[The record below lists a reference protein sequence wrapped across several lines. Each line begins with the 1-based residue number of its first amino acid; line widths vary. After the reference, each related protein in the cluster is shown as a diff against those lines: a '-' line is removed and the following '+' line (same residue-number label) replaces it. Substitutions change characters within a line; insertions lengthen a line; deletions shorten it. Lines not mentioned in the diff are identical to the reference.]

1 MTSIGILQIG
11 LFFGLILVFTKPL
24 GSYMARVFEGQ
35 RTFMHSFLRWLEVL
49 TYKLIGVREEVEQRW
64 TQYTASLLSFSIFGF
79 LIVYLLQR
87 AQAYLPFN
95 PQNFGTPNVSPDLA
109 FNTAVSFV
117 TNTNWQAYSGE
128 STFSYFVQMAA
139 LAVQNFASAAAG
151 IAVAIA
157 VVRGFAR
164 QELRTIGN
172 FWVDV
177 TRATVY
183 VLLPLSIVG
192 AVFLC
197 SQGVIQNL
205 KPYTTATTVEGAKQ
219 TITQG
224 PVASQEI
231 IKQLGTNGG
240 GFFGANSA
248 HPFENPTPLINLVQ
262 MFLIFLIPAALT
274 YTFGRMVG
282 DTRQGWAIFA
292 AFSVMFLIGVFVVY
306 GFEQAGNPILAKLG
320 LQTAATSG
328 QAGGNMEGKEV
339 RFGIAN
345 SALFATATTGASCG
359 AVNSMHDSFTP
370 LGGLVPLFNIMTGEV
385 IFGGVGA
392 GLYGILLYCVIAVF
406 IAGLMVGRT
415 PEYLGKK
422 IEQKEVKMA
431 MLAIIATAFSIL
443 VFSGISAVIPFAKNG
458 YWNPP
463 GPAIA
468 NLANTGPHGLSE
480 ILYAYTSATGNNG
493 SAFGGLSPNTPWY
506 NLTIGL
512 AMLIGRFLFLI
523 PLLAAAGSLAIKKK
537 VPTTSGTFPTHGPLF
552 VGLLVG
558 TVLIVGALTFF
569 PALSLGPI
577 VEHFL
582 MHSGKLFSIV
592 LLPLWS

>member
-1 MTSIGILQIG
+1 MTTAGVFQIA
-11 LFFGLILVFTKPL
+11 LYFILILACAKPL
-24 GSYMARVFEGQ
+24 GAYMANVFEGR
-35 RTFMHSFLRWLEVL
+35 RTFMHPVLRWLEVL
-49 TYKLIGVREEVEQRW
+49 TYKLIGVKEDVEQRW

-79 LIVYLLQR
+79 IIVYLLQR
-87 AQAYLPFN
+87 AQGFLPFN
-95 PQNFGTPNVSPDLA
+95 PQNFGAAQVTPDLA
-109 FNTAVSFV
+109 FNTAVSFI
-117 TNTNWQAYSGE
+117 TNTNWQAYTGE
-128 STFSYFVQMAA
+128 ATLSYFVQMAA

-157 VVRGFAR
+157 LVRGFAR
-164 QELRTIGN
+164 HETRTLGN

-183 VLLPLSIVG
+183 VLLPLSIIG
-192 AVFLC
+192 ALFLC

-205 KPYTTATTVEGAKQ
+205 KPYTTVTTVEGAKQ
-219 TITQG
+219 TIAQG
-224 PVASQEI
+224 PVASQEV
-231 IKQLGTNGG
+231 IKELGTNGG
-240 GFFGANSA
+240 GFFNANSA
-248 HPFENPTPLINLVQ
+248 HPFENPTPLSNFFE
-262 MFLIFLIPAALT
+262 MFLIFVIPGALT
-274 YTFGRMVG
+274 YTFGKMVG
-282 DTRQGWAIFA
+282 DSRQGWALFA
-292 AFSVMFLIGVFVVY
+292 AFSVMFLIGVFVAY
-306 GFEQAGNPILAKLG
+306 GFEQTGNPVLAKLG
-320 LQTAATSG
+320 LQTGATHD
-328 QAGGNMEGKEV
+328 QPGGNMEGKEV

-345 SALFATATTGASCG
+345 SALFATVTTDASCG

-370 LGGLVPLFNIMTGEV
+370 IAGMVPLFNIMTGEV

-392 GLYGILLYCVIAVF
+392 GLYGILLYCILAVF

-443 VFSGISAVIPFAKNG
+443 VFSALSSVITFPAKS

-463 GPAIA
+463 GAAIA
-468 NLANTGPHGLSE
+468 NMSNSGPHGFSE
-480 ILYAYTSATGNNG
+480 ILYAYVSTTGNNG

-506 NLTIGL
+506 NLTLGL
-512 AMLIGRFLFLI
+512 AMLMGRFLFLI
-523 PLLAAAGSLAIKKK
+523 PLLAAAGSLAAKKT

-577 VEHFL
+577 VEHYL
-582 MHSGKLFSIV
+582 MHSGKLFSMIV
-592 LLPLWS
+592 LPLGS